1 MSVTKD
7 FKPYSVHGPLS
18 GSIKKKKEINLP
30 MCTKIKFSRPIE
42 SVLVIKLYQN
52 QYVESFKYFF
62 LFILS

>member
-18 GSIKKKKEINLP
+18 GSIKKIEINLP

-62 LFILS
+62 LFNLS